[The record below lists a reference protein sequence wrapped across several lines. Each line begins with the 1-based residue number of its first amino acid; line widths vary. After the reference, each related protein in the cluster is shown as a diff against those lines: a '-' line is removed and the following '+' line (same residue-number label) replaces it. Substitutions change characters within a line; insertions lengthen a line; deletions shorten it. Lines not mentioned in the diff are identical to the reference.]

1 MHIVYVAH
9 DTINTKSQSQVA
21 WKWMSQPQ
29 YPKVLRR
36 LEVLSGFQVTRRL
49 SESLAID
56 SEVAVRKISRM
67 ILDGL

>member
-1 MHIVYVAH
+1 
-9 DTINTKSQSQVA
+9 
-21 WKWMSQPQ
+21 MSQPQ

-36 LEVLSGFQVTRRL
+36 LEVLSRFQVTRRL

-56 SEVAVRKISRM
+56 SEVAVRKVSRM